1 MVYIRTDE
9 NNMIT
14 YVHSQPFDSVNG
26 LGESREEL
34 EKTGYFIDS
43 MPQPQ
48 SVMGQRAIPYF
59 NPETKKVSYNYIAA
73 PVSNRERLDSLESA
87 LNAVLMM
94 GVLNTSEEIDS
105 NETIIET
112 EEV

>member
-9 NNMIT
+9 NNMIIF
-14 YVHSQPFDSVNG
+14 VHNQPFDSVNG

-34 EKTGYFIDS
+34 EKSGYFINS

-48 SVMGQRAIPYF
+48 TVMGQRAIPYF
-59 NPETKKVSYNYIAA
+59 NPETKKVSYKYIAA
-73 PVSNRERLDSLESA
+73 PVSSRERLDSLESA
-87 LNAVLMM
+87 FNTFLM
-94 GVLNTSEEIDS
+94 TSVFDVNNS
-105 NETIIET
+105 T